1 METTKIWVS
10 ASVIHSEASPSNFQ
24 GSQITAA
31 DPETN
36 RLLLLQYNKSEL
48 YFELLN
54 WHPIRVS
61 TTRVS
66 FAHKATDANLAQSD
80 REMMLAAATAL
91 TNLTPLTANNPPPTE
106 TAGPRTTS
114 CSSRPQ
120 SGAESTIEN

>member
-1 METTKIWVS
+1 LNRFRPPKRTRGAAAATTKVGMETTKIWVS

-54 WHPIRVS
+54 
-61 TTRVS
+61 
-66 FAHKATDANLAQSD
+66 
-80 REMMLAAATAL
+80 
-91 TNLTPLTANNPPPTE
+91 
-106 TAGPRTTS
+106 
-114 CSSRPQ
+114 
-120 SGAESTIEN
+120 